1 MFHNKT
7 NLAAPNDYDN
17 DYDDDG
23 QFRYDNILG
32 DTRWSFIFTSSL
44 SRLAKKLSRF
54 KLHALVFTQYV
65 FTFRSDKTLQDLV
78 YKLVPGL
85 YKSKC
90 NAM

>member
-44 SRLAKKLSRF
+44 SRLAKKLRGLSCMHWCSRSMF
-54 KLHALVFTQYV
+54 LLSGRIK
-65 FTFRSDKTLQDLV
+65 R
-78 YKLVPGL
+78 YKI
-85 YKSKC
+85 
-90 NAM
+90 